1 MTTSGL
7 DLSTELAPQ
16 HPVGLKLANPIMI
29 ASGTFGWDG
38 YGRGLLGEDLDGQV
52 IHPVAR
58 GSQLPLPEIPG
69 TIGRVDFRRLGA
81 VVAKTVTMH
90 SRQGN
95 PEPRWF
101 PQSWRRAQEIGES
114 IYLNSIGLTNPGISS
129 ALEEKAPTWV
139 GWKLPVILSIAGES
153 IEEFGVM
160 ADMADGTPG
169 VAALELNLSCP
180 NVENGSSFSHTP
192 DVAAETVGRVKR
204 STSLPVIPKLS
215 PNVPDIVP
223 IAKAVVG
230 AGADA
235 ITIANTMP
243 AMGIDVDT
251 RSPVLGGITGGVSG
265 PALHPIVVALV
276 YRAAQAVD
284 VPIIG
289 VGGVFSTKDA
299 LEFMMAGATAV
310 QVGSANL
317 ADFWAPLE
325 VLDGI
330 QAYLGEQGISN
341 ISEII
346 GAVRNSPN
354 R

>member
-1 MTTSGL
+1 M
-7 DLSTELAPQ
+7 
-16 HPVGLKLANPIMI
+16 GLKLANPIMI

-38 YGRGLLGEDLDGQV
+38 YGRGLLGDDLDGQV

-58 GSQLPLPEIPG
+58 GSQLPLLLSGVVGSVELA
-69 TIGRVDFRRLGA
+69 RLGA
-81 VVAKTVTMH
+81 VVAKTVTMQP
-90 SRQGN
+90 RQGN

-101 PQSWRRAQEIGES
+101 PRRWTWPGDIDES
-114 IYLNSIGLTNPGISS
+114 IYLNSIGLTNPGITL
-129 ALEEKAPTWV
+129 ALEKQAPVWAN
-139 GWKLPVILSIAGES
+139 WKLPVVLSIAGES
-153 IEEFGVM
+153 IEEFGTM
-160 ADMADGTPG
+160 AGMADGTPG

-180 NVENGSSFSHTP
+180 NVDNGSLFSHTP
-192 DVAAETVGRVKR
+192 DVAAETVARVKTL
-204 STSLPVIPKLS
+204 TSLPVIPKLS

-223 IAKAVVG
+223 IAEAVVG

-251 RSPVLGGITGGVSG
+251 RSPVLGGITGGISG

-276 YRAAQAVD
+276 YRASQSVN

-289 VGGVFSTKDA
+289 VGGVYTAKDA
-299 LEFMMAGATAV
+299 LELMMAGATAV

-317 ADFWAPLE
+317 ADFWAPLKI
-325 VLDGI
+325 LDGI

-341 ISEII
+341 TSEII